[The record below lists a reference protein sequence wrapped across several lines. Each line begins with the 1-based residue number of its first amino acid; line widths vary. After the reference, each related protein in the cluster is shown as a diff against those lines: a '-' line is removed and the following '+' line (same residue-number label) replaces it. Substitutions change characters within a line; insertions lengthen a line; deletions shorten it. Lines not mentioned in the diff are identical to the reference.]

1 MKELYIDED
10 NIKYLRKYGKV
21 GLYLILAEN
30 DLPYDFET
38 ESEKEKYLLD
48 LVNKHTNVFQN
59 RLDKYERFLIDGNV
73 IDESVSS
80 VIEFLSLK
88 KLVFIQG
95 YFEHSEIISNLIQ
108 RKNIYLFNIPLGRL
122 NMEQSSTYLN
132 LLKKKKVVK
141 KIFNND
147 KKKYV
152 FVIDNKLKDD
162 FTFNITSV
170 NDFKF
175 LIKILND
182 NQDIKQFTLNVDV
195 DDCSLLRIVNTYLTY
210 IDNLWLDLKLIV
222 NLNIHVKSLD
232 IRKVPRCTVNNYEWN
247 INAYGIEFTDYSE
260 FYLFNNIMVLLEKLI
275 PKDASDIEKVVF
287 ISNFI
292 VNSIDFDTLTYG
304 NKTMDRNGERTDT
317 SIFDVLSLGSGVCR
331 HYADIATVLFN
342 YFDIKCENISSDS
355 IKYEEAVKNGDE
367 IEYDEN
373 GRLVNRDFIGH
384 AFNIVYLDD
393 KPYWLDL
400 TWCDFERCGIV
411 NDTNFLVS
419 SDIFLRGHGKY
430 IEAHKYYCSED
441 FDRKKIQ
448 QAIDNI
454 LLWDFDVP
462 INDINNLPPNIGSNI
477 FRNNIF
483 KPKRK

>member
-147 KKKYV
+147 
-152 FVIDNKLKDD
+152 
-162 FTFNITSV
+162 
-170 NDFKF
+170 
-175 LIKILND
+175 
-182 NQDIKQFTLNVDV
+182 
-195 DDCSLLRIVNTYLTY
+195 
-210 IDNLWLDLKLIV
+210 
-222 NLNIHVKSLD
+222 
-232 IRKVPRCTVNNYEWN
+232 
-247 INAYGIEFTDYSE
+247 
-260 FYLFNNIMVLLEKLI
+260 
-275 PKDASDIEKVVF
+275 
-287 ISNFI
+287 
-292 VNSIDFDTLTYG
+292 
-304 NKTMDRNGERTDT
+304 
-317 SIFDVLSLGSGVCR
+317 
-331 HYADIATVLFN
+331 
-342 YFDIKCENISSDS
+342 
-355 IKYEEAVKNGDE
+355 
-367 IEYDEN
+367 
-373 GRLVNRDFIGH
+373 
-384 AFNIVYLDD
+384 
-393 KPYWLDL
+393 
-400 TWCDFERCGIV
+400 
-411 NDTNFLVS
+411 
-419 SDIFLRGHGKY
+419 
-430 IEAHKYYCSED
+430 
-441 FDRKKIQ
+441 
-448 QAIDNI
+448 
-454 LLWDFDVP
+454 
-462 INDINNLPPNIGSNI
+462 
-477 FRNNIF
+477 
-483 KPKRK
+483 